1 MIAKTT
7 LSQVARKVGV
17 SASTISRVLNG
28 VQGVNEATRRKVL
41 TAVRTM
47 NYQPGVASRE
57 AGHSRLIGFLMPS
70 DAEQW
75 GVRSNFTE
83 EGVRAINDVAALH
96 NYAAM
101 VGSYH
106 PELGDKAED
115 EMIERGDFAG
125 ALLFRTLDEIRDSA
139 PFRQRGI
146 PFLVVNRLLPETS
159 LNYVGA
165 DHLKV
170 GFTAASH
177 LLQCGYRRIGLLL
190 GSPQYVS
197 HRLYLKGFHDA
208 HAAAGVDAD
217 PALVTEIELNMDGG
231 YAGTRKLME
240 GRKRPEAL
248 IITGDRASLGSLK
261 ALREL
266 KLAVPRDVG
275 VLAMDG
281 TRETAFADPPLTA
294 VEIPWYDML
303 ALGARLLVDL
313 IEHRPPIEQ
322 IGICYSTRLIVREST
337 RQASGTGRKHG
348 RPKKLPAG
356 GVALA
361 RKDG

>member
-41 TAVRTM
+41 TAIRTM
-47 NYQPGVASRE
+47 NYQSGIASRE
-57 AGHSRLIGFLMPS
+57 AGQSRLIGFLMPV

-75 GVRSNFTE
+75 EVRSNFTE
-83 EGVRAINDVAALH
+83 EGVRAINDVATRH

-106 PELGDKAED
+106 PQLGDKAED
-115 EMIERGDFAG
+115 DMIARGDFAG
-125 ALLFRTLDEIRDSA
+125 ALLFRTLDEMRDSA
-139 PFRQRGI
+139 PFRERGI
-146 PFLVVNRLLPETS
+146 PFLIVNRLLPETS

-170 GFTAASH
+170 GFTAATH

-197 HRLYLKGFHDA
+197 HRLYLKGFYDA
-208 HAAAGVDAD
+208 HAAAGVDTD
-217 PALVTEIELNMDGG
+217 PELVTEIELNTEGG

-240 GRKRPEAL
+240 ARKRPDAL

-266 KLAVPRDVG
+266 KLSVPQDVG

-303 ALGARLLVDL
+303 ALGSRLLLDL

-337 RQASGTGRKHG
+337 RPPTGTARRYSRQKSLPPGRNM
-348 RPKKLPAG
+348 P
-356 GVALA
+356 A

>member
-1 MIAKTT
+1 M
-7 LSQVARKVGV
+7 

-28 VQGVNEATRRKVL
+28 AQGVNEATRRKVL
-41 TAVRTM
+41 TAVRAM
-47 NYQPGVASRE
+47 NYQPGAASRE
-57 AGHSRLIGFLMPS
+57 PGQSRLIGFLMPA

-75 GVRSNFTE
+75 GVRSNFIDE
-83 EGVRAINDVAALH
+83 SLRAINDTSARH
-96 NYAAM
+96 NYAAT

-106 PELGDKAED
+106 PALGDKPED
-115 EMIERGDFAG
+115 EMIARGDFAG
-125 ALLFRTLDEIRDSA
+125 ALLFRTVDEARDSA
-139 PFRQRGI
+139 PFRERGI
-146 PFLVVNRLLPETS
+146 PFLIVNRLLPDTG
-159 LNYVGA
+159 LNYIGA
-165 DHLKV
+165 DHLRV
-170 GFTAASH
+170 GYTAASH

-190 GSPQYVS
+190 GNPRYVS
-197 HRLYLKGFHDA
+197 HSLYLKGFHDA
-208 HAAAGVDAD
+208 HAAAGLNYD
-217 PALVTEIELNMDGG
+217 PALVTEVELNVDGG

-240 GRKRPEAL
+240 AKKRPEAL

-266 KLAVPRDVG
+266 KLSVPRDVG

-303 ALGARLLVDL
+303 SMGARLLIDL

-337 RQASGTGRKHG
+337 TPPPT
-348 RPKKLPAG
+348 PKKAPPRRSAG
-356 GVALA
+356 VSV
-361 RKDG
+361 